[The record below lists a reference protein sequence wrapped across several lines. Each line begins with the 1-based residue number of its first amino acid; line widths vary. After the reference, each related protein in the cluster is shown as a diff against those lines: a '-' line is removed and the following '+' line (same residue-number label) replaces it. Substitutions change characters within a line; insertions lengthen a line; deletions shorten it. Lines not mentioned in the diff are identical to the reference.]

1 MGRARELSPGPP
13 PRTLR
18 SVSSP
23 PTLAG
28 PPPTPFLRLLNLQA
42 PPPASSHPAS
52 LLPALWGQ
60 SHHPRQACC
69 WHHPA
74 PAPSRAP
81 CYPGTQ
87 PSSGPASRAS
97 RNRDTASAF
106 DLTSATLPGSPD
118 TLFLPPATLMSVW
131 NPFSLPSTLPYLQQP
146 GSFELLFNLQ
156 RPYSGSARE
165 GLPSLPS
172 LCPFQA
178 PLAPLRTL
186 NVLVFSH
193 SLSLRG
199 AAWAPHSDPAPR
211 ARHRESPE
219 HIPPSSRLPGWRP
232 RLQQLQQDQH
242 LDHNAH
248 QRRPRAVRRWTREHG
263 GLSCSGASPC
273 AHLLVLVVQSLSHT
287 QLFVTP

>member
-13 PRTLR
+13 PQTLR

-52 LLPALWGQ
+52 LLPALWGKATTLDRLAAGTIPLQ
-60 SHHPRQACC
+60 HLPGL
-69 WHHPA
+69 PA
-74 PAPSRAP
+74 TL
-81 CYPGTQ
+81 GTQ

-97 RNRDTASAF
+97 RNRDTASTF
-106 DLTSATLPGSPD
+106 DLTSATLPGSPH

-146 GSFELLFNLQ
+146 GSVELLFNLQ

-165 GLPSLPS
+165 GLPSLPR
-172 LCPFQA
+172 LWPFQA
-178 PLAPLRTL
+178 PLTPLRTL

-199 AAWAPHSDPAPR
+199 AAWAPHSNPAPR

-219 HIPPSSRLPGWRP
+219 HIPPSSRLSGWRP

-263 GLSCSGASPC
+263 GLSYSGASPC
-273 AHLLVLVVQSLSHT
+273 AHLLVLVVQSLSHA